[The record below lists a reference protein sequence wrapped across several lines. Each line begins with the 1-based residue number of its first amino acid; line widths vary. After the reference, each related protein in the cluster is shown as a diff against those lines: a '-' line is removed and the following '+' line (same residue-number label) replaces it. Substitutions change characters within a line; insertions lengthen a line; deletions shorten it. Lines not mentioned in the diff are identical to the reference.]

1 MAKITWDTAGER
13 FYETGV
19 DRGVLYVMEDG
30 DYGTGVPWNG
40 LTAVTESP
48 TGAEANPFYADN
60 IKYLNLI
67 SAEELGATIEA
78 YTYPDEFG
86 VCDGTAEPVSG
97 VFIGQQP
104 RRKFGLSYRTIKGN
118 DEEANAHGYKI
129 HLLYSAQAGPSEK
142 AYTTVNESPEP
153 VTFSWELTTD
163 GVSVDET
170 HGRTALITVDST
182 IVPAVDLSAL
192 EDLLYGTESGEA
204 SLPSPA
210 AVLALFAD

>member
-1 MAKITWDTAGER
+1 MARITWDNAGER

-19 DRGVLYVMEDG
+19 DRGVLYVMEAG
-30 DYGTGVPWNG
+30 EYGPGVPWNG

-48 TGAEANPFYADN
+48 TGAESNPFYADN
-60 IKYLNLI
+60 IKYLNLT

-86 VCDGTAEPVSG
+86 VCDGTAEPVDG

-118 DEEANAHGYKI
+118 DEDANAHGYKI

-163 GVSVDET
+163 GVSVSEDL
-170 HGRTALITVDST
+170 GRTALITVDST
-182 IVPAVDLSAL
+182 IVLPANLSAL
-192 EDLLYGTESGEA
+192 EELLYGTEAEEA

-210 AVLALFAD
+210 EVLALFSA